1 LLGSLAGIIAGF
13 YAGWVDTIV
22 SRVTDVFFAIP
33 LFLGAILFLFAFPS
47 SEGESALTATTKVA
61 IALALF
67 GWTVAARIMRS
78 SVIQVKQADFVQ
90 AARALGASNF
100 AIIRRHVL
108 ANALSPV
115 IVVATISLGVY
126 IGAEAALSYLGIGLQ
141 PPVVSWGIAI
151 SDAQTYLRVSP
162 HMMMFPIVFLS
173 VTVLA
178 FIMLGDAVR
187 EALDPKL
194 R

>member
-1 LLGSLAGIIAGF
+1 
-13 YAGWVDTIV
+13 
-22 SRVTDVFFAIP
+22 
-33 LFLGAILFLFAFPS
+33 
-47 SEGESALTATTKVA
+47 
-61 IALALF
+61 
-67 GWTVAARIMRS
+67 MRS
-78 SVIQVKQADFVQ
+78 SVIQVKQADFVM

-100 AIIRRHVL
+100 AIIRRHVVPNSL
-108 ANALSPV
+108 TPV
-115 IVVATISLGVY
+115 IVVSTISLGGY
-126 IGAEAALSYLGIGLQ
+126 IGAEAALSYLGLGLQ

-151 SDAQTYLRVSP
+151 SDAQSYLRVSP
-162 HMMMFPIVFLS
+162 HMMFFPIAFLV